1 MLGDDFFPYRRSIYG
16 RMPSVAPVTTA
27 FDDSGERGLSR
38 GGDAMAVEHQINR
51 RQFMM
56 TASVV
61 GGAFLLGFALPSRRV
76 RAATIVEKPWTSH
89 VAGG

>member
-1 MLGDDFFPYRRSIYG
+1 
-16 RMPSVAPVTTA
+16 
-27 FDDSGERGLSR
+27 
-38 GGDAMAVEHQINR
+38 MAVEHQINR